1 MRPHIIYVFRKT
13 SFFFSIENVFKI
25 IADQLSTRYSCNVER
40 ILLPEP
46 GLSLSSLLRNRSFI
60 KKKQADLFHVT
71 GDVHYI
77 SLFLPSKK
85 TILTIHDCVFMYHS
99 RGLKRWMLKKILL
112 DWPLAH
118 CSRVTT
124 ISEHTKKDIL
134 KFSGCQD
141 NKIVVIPNPVTLP
154 IAYQPKFFNTTKP
167 NILFI
172 GTTPNKNLNRVIDAL
187 KGIPCVLHIVGE
199 VTHLLKKQLKEDK
212 IIYESHINLDRD
224 EMIAKYNEADL
235 VLFPSTYEGFGLP
248 IIEAQKAGRPVITS
262 NISPMNEVAGG
273 GACLIDPY
281 NIDSIRTAILKIIDD
296 IEYREAL
303 VRKGFE
309 NVIRY
314 TPERVALRYYD
325 LYQEIL
331 MRN

>member
-1 MRPHIIYVFRKT
+1 MQPHIIYVFRK
-13 SFFFSIENVFKI
+13 SSLFFSIENVFKI
-25 IADQLSTRYSCNVER
+25 IAGQLSALYSFNIER
-40 ILLPEP
+40 VLLPEA
-46 GLSLSSLLRNRSFI
+46 GLSFTSFLRNRNFI

-77 SLFLPSKK
+77 SLFLPSEK
-85 TILTIHDCVFMYHS
+85 TILTIHDCVFMHQS
-99 RGLKRWMLKKILL
+99 RGLKRWVLKKILL

-124 ISEHTKKDIL
+124 ISEQTKKDIL
-134 KFSGCQD
+134 KFSACQE
-141 NKIVVIPNPVTLP
+141 NKIIVIPNPVTLP
-154 IAYQPKFFNTTKP
+154 IVYQPKLFNTTKP
-167 NILFI
+167 DILFI
-172 GTTPNKNLNRVIDAL
+172 GTTPNKNLTRVIDAL

-199 VTHLLKKQLKEDK
+199 LTPSLKMKLEENK
-212 IIYESHINLDRD
+212 IKYESYINLNED

-262 NISPMNEVAGG
+262 NLSPMNEVAGG
-273 GACLIDPY
+273 AACLIDPY
-281 NIDSIRTAILKIIDD
+281 NIDSIRTAILKIISDK
-296 IEYREAL
+296 EYREEL

-309 NVIRY
+309 NVIAY
-314 TPERVALRYYD
+314 TPERITLRYFD

-331 MRN
+331 IRN